1 MTNHPLPTA
10 HTAKKKV
17 AVVYHS
23 AHGHTAFIAQQ
34 VIEGLRSVADIDASL
49 LKAEDLIESPG
60 RLLEFDGLIWG
71 SPTYLGGVSG
81 VFKTFMDAT
90 GGLWRHQQLKGKL
103 AAGFTV
109 SSLPAGDKQ
118 STLLSMVVFSMQHG
132 MLWAGNPVMPEQ
144 HAGIPYEQAAN
155 RLGSWTGLMA
165 QAGHNAPAHE
175 FAPGDIKTARLF
187 GANFANALLRLNL
200 PQNPLLIPA
209 PSAAGLAPLS
219 LATH

>member
-1 MTNHPLPTA
+1 MTNHLLPTKLDA
-10 HTAKKKV
+10 TKKV

-23 AHGHTAFIAQQ
+23 AHGHTAFIARQ
-34 VIEGLRSVADIDASL
+34 VLEGLSSVPGIAASL
-49 LKAEDLIESPG
+49 LRAEDVTASPEQL
-60 RLLEFDGLIWG
+60 RDFDGLIWG

-90 GGLWRHQQLKGKL
+90 GKMWRHQQLKGKL

-144 HAGIPYEQAAN
+144 HAGTPYEEAAN

-187 GANFANALLRLNL
+187 GANFATVLRQHNCRQA
-200 PQNPLLIPA
+200 PSPLLAPPA
-209 PSAAGLAPLS
+209 TQLEPLA

>member
-1 MTNHPLPTA
+1 MKTTQLLPK
-10 HTAKKKV
+10 HTATKKV
-17 AVVYHS
+17 AVIFHS
-23 AHGHTAFIAQQ
+23 AHGHTAFIARHVLEGVQS
-34 VIEGLRSVADIDASL
+34 VDDIEASL
-49 LKAEDLIESPG
+49 LKAEDLTGSPE
-60 RLLEFDGLIWG
+60 RLLDFDGFIWG

-90 GGLWRHQQLKGKL
+90 GTMWRHQQLKGKL

-118 STLLSMVVFSMQHG
+118 STLMSMVVFSMQHG

-144 HAGIPYEQAAN
+144 HAGIPYELAAN

-175 FAPGDIKTARLF
+175 FAPGDIKTARIF
-187 GANFANALLRLNL
+187 GANFANALQRLNVV
-200 PQNPLLIPA
+200 PTPSPLRSPPA
-209 PSAAGLAPLS
+209 ESVASLS
-219 LATH
+219 LANY